1 MIDYPINFNLSADV
15 FVEIK
20 KITTN
25 PLALKYQ
32 TTITYSDG
40 SLESYES
47 SEEPNLKTE
56 GFIPGF
62 NDDRNSAQKIW
73 AEKLKSLL

>member
-1 MIDYPINFNLSADV
+1 MDYPINFNLSADV

-20 KITTN
+20 RLTTN

-32 TTITYSDG
+32 TIVTYADG

-56 GFIPGF
+56 GFIPEF
-62 NDDRNSAQKIW
+62 NEDRNNAQKIW